1 MRRTTIFAILLV
13 FAITPAF
20 AQKKKSKAP
29 AAGIETKQGT
39 QEASAAAA
47 SAGQQDDEENKGP
60 WKALNYRLVGPYRG
74 GRVLAVSGVVGQ
86 DNNYYF
92 GGVAGGVWKTTD
104 SGLNWEPMF
113 DKQKDSWPSICALA
127 GSEAGPT

>member
-74 GRVLAVSGVVGQ
+74 GRVLAVSGVVGE
-86 DNNYYF
+86 DNTYYF
-92 GGVAGGVWKTTD
+92 GSGAGGA
-104 SGLNWEPMF
+104 WEHTHRGRECKPRF
-113 DKQKDSWPSICALA
+113 
-127 GSEAGPT
+127 G

>member
-29 AAGIETKQGT
+29 AAGTETKQGA

-47 SAGQQDDEENKGP
+47 PAGQQDDEENKGP
-60 WKALNYRLVGPYRG
+60 WKALNYRLFGPYRA
-74 GRVLAVSGVVGQ
+74 GRAIAGSGVVGS
-86 DNNYYF
+86 DN
-92 GGVAGGVWKTTD
+92 TSD
-104 SGLNWEPMF
+104 LR
-113 DKQKDSWPSICALA
+113 
-127 GSEAGPT
+127 GSDCGWC